1 MNNIIRV
8 FISSFVQKSR
18 LRYLR
23 HKGYDIGDDT
33 IIEKVKFDK
42 VHPKGVHIGK
52 DCLLASG
59 VVILTHDHCKRVG
72 PKVIDC
78 YTTDTYIGD
87 KCFIALNAIV
97 MPGVHIGNECI
108 VGAGSVVTKDV
119 PNNTIVAGNPAK
131 IIRTGIKMGK
141 RASLA
146 NWSLDKGYFD
156 VE

>member
-1 MNNIIRV
+1 MLSNFKFLIV
-8 FISSFVQKSR
+8 ECVQKIR
-18 LRYLR
+18 LIYYRY
-23 HKGYDIGDDT
+23 KGCQIGDGT
-33 IIEKVKFDK
+33 ILEKVKLDK
-42 VHPKGVHIGK
+42 VYPQGIHIGE
-52 DCLLASG
+52 DCLIASG
-59 VVILTHDHCKRVG
+59 VVVLTHDHCKRIG
-72 PKVIDC
+72 PEIADC
-78 YTTDTYIGD
+78 FKKDTYIGD
-87 KCFIALNAIV
+87 RCFIAINSII
-97 MPGVHIGNECI
+97 MPGVHLGNECI